1 MNFGFTDEQ
10 REIRDT
16 ARSLLARRG
25 AFARARAGLHPE
37 LWEELRGLGWPGIAI
52 GPDYGGGGLGV
63 IELAI
68 LAEELGYALAA
79 VPLLTSAAAAAVIER
94 AGSPDQRDRWLPGLA
109 DGSFRG
115 ALGIASESLVAGAPG
130 ADVVVTVEDGAAW
143 VIAEPMVE
151 VVETVDPT
159 RGYGRVA
166 GERVPLPGD
175 PSAGTDI
182 ASLLL
187 AAELVG
193 VCQHALDTTVAYVK
207 ERKQFGAPVGSFQ
220 AVSHRCA
227 EMLVLTEGSRSA
239 AYAAAWAAD
248 ADPAGL
254 PEAASLAKVS
264 ASDASRD
271 VTAAAIQL
279 HGGIGF
285 TWEADLHWL
294 YKRAQLDAGLL
305 GSPRFHRA
313 RLAAIV
319 AARRGANQLL
329 EAR

>member
-1 MNFGFTDEQ
+1 
-10 REIRDT
+10 
-16 ARSLLARRG
+16 
-25 AFARARAGLHPE
+25 
-37 LWEELRGLGWPGIAI
+37 
-52 GPDYGGGGLGV
+52 
-63 IELAI
+63 
-68 LAEELGYALAA
+68 
-79 VPLLTSAAAAAVIER
+79 
-94 AGSPDQRDRWLPGLA
+94 
-109 DGSFRG
+109 
-115 ALGIASESLVAGAPG
+115 
-130 ADVVVTVEDGAAW
+130 
-143 VIAEPMVE
+143 
-151 VVETVDPT
+151 
-159 RGYGRVA
+159 
-166 GERVPLPGD
+166 VPLPGD
-175 PSAGTDI
+175 PSPGTDI
-182 ASLLL
+182 AAVLL

-193 VCQHALDTTVAYVK
+193 VCQCALDTTVAYVK

-248 ADPAGL
+248 ADPTGL
-254 PEAASLAKVS
+254 PEAASIAKAS
-264 ASDASRD
+264 ASEAGRD